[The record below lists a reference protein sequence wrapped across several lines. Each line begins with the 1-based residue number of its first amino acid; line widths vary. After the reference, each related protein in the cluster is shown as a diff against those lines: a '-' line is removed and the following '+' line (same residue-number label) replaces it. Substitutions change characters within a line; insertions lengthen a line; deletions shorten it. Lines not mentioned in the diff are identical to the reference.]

1 MRNRKPPR
9 FRAVA
14 FSITEEQLVEAQEV
28 ARDLGLNFSQTVRR
42 SLNIGLPVL
51 KKAVKHAVGVD
62 RTREMN

>member
-1 MRNRKPPR
+1 MKTHKAPR

-14 FSITEEQLVEAQEV
+14 FSITEDQLIEAQEV

-51 KKAVKHAVGVD
+51 KKTVKHAVGVA